1 MYIAHRLSHAGLIEP
16 MSQRKTMENSADVN
30 AFLDAVDNPRRRS
43 DAKQLLALMR
53 KVTGAP
59 PKMWGPGIVGFGK
72 YHYRYASG
80 REGESLR
87 VGFSPRKQNL
97 VIYIMPGFSD
107 YGEILEKLGKF
118 RTGRS
123 CLYVNKLDDVDL
135 VLLEQLV
142 RESFREMKRRYG

>member
-1 MYIAHRLSHAGLIEP
+1 MT
-16 MSQRKTMENSADVN
+16 QRKTSQNEGDVN
-30 AFLDAVDNPRRRS
+30 AFIDAVENPRRRA
-43 DAKQLLALMR
+43 DARQLLELMQT
-53 KVTGAP
+53 VTGEP
-59 PKMWGPGIVGFGK
+59 PKMWGPSIVGFGK

-80 REGESLR
+80 REGDSLV

-107 YGEILEKLGKF
+107 YGELLGKLGKF

-135 VLLEQLV
+135 QLLEQLV
-142 RESFREMKRRYG
+142 RESVEEMKRRYG

>member
-1 MYIAHRLSHAGLIEP
+1 MT
-16 MSQRKTMENSADVN
+16 QRKTSQNEGDVN
-30 AFLDAVDNPRRRS
+30 AFLDAVENPRRRA
-43 DAKQLLALMR
+43 DARQLLDLMQT
-53 KVTGAP
+53 VTGEP
-59 PKMWGPGIVGFGK
+59 PKMWGPSIVGFGK

-80 REGESLR
+80 RDGDSLV

-107 YGEILEKLGKF
+107 YGELLGKLGKF

-135 VLLEQLV
+135 QLLEQLV
-142 RESFREMKRRYG
+142 RESVEEIKRRYG